1 MKIKRLGEN
10 ARGVIALGYLPNK
23 ARSPIYMVAENQDG
37 LGWYET
43 KDTYSASTV
52 AKYVSAGQ
60 YSVCFRYGI
69 TKSTMTDWL

>member
-1 MKIKRLGEN
+1 MKKKLLGEN
-10 ARGVIALGYLPNK
+10 SRGVIALGYLENK
-23 ARSPIYMVAENQDG
+23 DRSPIYMVAENQEG

-43 KDTYSASTV
+43 KDTYSATTV

-69 TKSTMTDWL
+69 TKSTTKDWL

>member
-23 ARSPIYMVAENQDG
+23 ARSPIYMVAENKDG

-52 AKYVSAGQ
+52 SKYVSAGQ